1 MGRGLC
7 NRCYEKAMAEE
18 RSRLTELRYPLL
30 PCTVEGCEAIT
41 RSPKDNAAL
50 APGTRRRV
58 SHGRCTECYK
68 TSHIDVPAEAFVKA
82 QAELDGFLAARRRRA
97 EQAAARRPVMGQR
110 FRAAS

>member
-18 RSRLTELRYPLL
+18 RSQLTELKYPILK
-30 PCTVEGCEAIT
+30 CSVDGCEAMT

-50 APGTRRRV
+50 APGTRRRI
-58 SHGRCTECYK
+58 SHGQCSECYK
-68 TSHIDVPAEAFVKA
+68 SMRINVPDERV
-82 QAELDGFLAARRRRA
+82 QAAKSELDSFLAARARRA
-97 EQAAARRPVMGQR
+97 EAAARRPVIGQR